1 MKRDYVGIANRYID
15 DVLAG
20 REPACKWVKAA
31 CKRQRRDLKAA
42 KGKAWAYR
50 FDKAEAERPCAFL
63 ELLPHI
69 KGPLARATS
78 QHPRGQPLTL
88 APWQIF
94 VVTTGYGWL
103 HKAGPLKG
111 KRRFRSIYLEVPR
124 GNGKSAILSGLSL
137 YALCADR
144 EEGAEVYSAAVT
156 RDQAKIV
163 FGTARKMAQKLP
175 ALRASRGL
183 TVHTNAIAQEK
194 TASTFKPLASDEDS
208 LDGLNVHFA
217 AIDELH
223 AHKTRAVYDV
233 VETGMGKRDQ
243 PMLIVITTAGSNRA
257 GICYEVRGYIIKL
270 LQGVA
275 KDETAFGIIYTI
287 DDGDDQWIEETWR
300 KANPNWNISVDPLH
314 VARLAA
320 KAMQMPSAQPNFLT
334 KHLNLW
340 VNANVAW
347 MDMRVWEK
355 CGDPSLRIED
365 FEGERA
371 RVALD
376 LATKTDIA
384 AKMRLFT
391 REIEGIKHYY
401 FFGSYYLP
409 AQAIEDGRN
418 SQYMG
423 WRTAGLLIET
433 EGDVIDFATIE
444 DDVRD
449 DVERFKEVEVA
460 FDPWQTAQM
469 AQRLQA
475 EGVPCVEYRALVA
488 NFSAPMKEIEALAR
502 QGRLHHDGDLVLAWM
517 VSNVVCHTDAK
528 DNIYPRKERPEN
540 KIDGVVAAIMALGR
554 EMTSGAEGDSFW
566 NKDAPPAEA
575 AAEKD

>member
-1 MKRDYVGIANRYID
+1 MSRNYVEIAARYID
-15 DVLAG
+15 DVLTG
-20 REPACKWVKAA
+20 KEPACKWVKAA
-31 CKRQRRDLKAA
+31 CKRQRRDLKRE
-42 KGKAWAYR
+42 KSKAWPYR
-50 FDKAEAERPCAFL
+50 FDKDAAERPCAFL

-69 KGPLARATS
+69 KGPLARSTPE
-78 QHPRGQPLTL
+78 HPRGQPLIL

-94 VVTTGYGWL
+94 IVTAGYGWL
-103 HKAGPLKG
+103 HKAGALKG

-124 GNGKSAILSGLSL
+124 GNGKSALLSGLAL
-137 YALCADR
+137 YALAADR

-163 FGTARKMAQKLP
+163 FGTSRKMAQKLP
-175 ALRASRGL
+175 ALRSSLGL
-183 TVHTNAIAQEK
+183 TVHTNAITQER
-194 TASTFKPLASDEDS
+194 TAGTFKPLASDEDS

-243 PMLIVITTAGSNRA
+243 PMLVVITTAGSNRA

-270 LQGVA
+270 LEGVA
-275 KDETAFGIIYTI
+275 KDETAFGIIYTV
-287 DDGDDQWIEETWR
+287 DDGDDHWTEASWR

-320 KAMQMPSAQPNFLT
+320 KAMQMASAQPNFLT

-340 VNANVAW
+340 VNADVAW

-355 CGDPSLRIED
+355 CGDPKLTTDQFKGQRCQ
-365 FEGERA
+365 
-371 RVALD
+371 VALD

-384 AKMRLFT
+384 AKMRLFERLIDGVT
-391 REIEGIKHYY
+391 HYY
-401 FFGSYYLP
+401 AFGSYYLP
-409 AQAIEDGRN
+409 EQAIEDGRN
-418 SQYMG
+418 SQYEG
-423 WRTAGLLIET
+423 WRRTGRLIVT
-433 EGDVIDFATIE
+433 EGDVTDFATIE
-444 DDVRD
+444 DDVKE
-449 DVERFKEVEVA
+449 DVATFAEVEVA
-460 FDPWQTAQM
+460 YDPWQALNL

-475 EGVPCVEYRALVA
+475 EGVPVVEYRNTVA

-502 QGRLHHDGDLVLAWM
+502 QGRFHHDGDPVLAWM

-528 DNIYPRKERPEN
+528 DNIFPRKERPEN
-540 KIDGVVAAIMALGR
+540 KIDGVIALIMALGR
-554 EMTSGAEGDSFW
+554 RLTGVDETSYLKSGDLLVL
-566 NKDAPPAEA
+566 
-575 AAEKD
+575 